1 MSGVSKLQVL
11 LIEDERSTSLINQ
24 LKMQSSSCDIKVVKN
39 EQEATKELNEKKYD
53 LVIWD
58 WGVMKGNCLT

>member
-1 MSGVSKLQVL
+1 MSSVSKLQVL
-11 LIEDERSTSLINQ
+11 LIEDEKSTPLINQ

-53 LVIWD
+53 LVIMD
-58 WGVMKGNCLT
+58 WEVMKGNYVT